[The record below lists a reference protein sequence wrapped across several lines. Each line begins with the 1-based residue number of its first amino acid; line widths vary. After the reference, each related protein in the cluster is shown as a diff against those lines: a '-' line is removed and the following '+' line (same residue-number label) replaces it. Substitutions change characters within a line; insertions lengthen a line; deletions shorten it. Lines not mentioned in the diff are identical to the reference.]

1 MVVTAR
7 SRLVIATVSALAL
20 GLAPLRA
27 QDLPTGVFVET
38 EDGPQEAGVY
48 ADRSPGGRMRLA
60 VGTLDE
66 VQHVSGVIRILCN
79 LPLLRVQSVWL
90 STARVFQDGRADRRQ
105 LTVRMRRLSF
115 NTTVIQVAASEDP
128 AAFRALLAGVGASA
142 DNPALVFVSLRSGG
156 TLRDYVI
163 GVRLD
168 D

>member
-1 MVVTAR
+1 M
-7 SRLVIATVSALAL
+7 RLPAVALAM
-20 GLAPLRA
+20 LAVAVMVRPAPA

-48 ADRSPGGRMRLA
+48 ADRLPGGRMRLA

-66 VQHVSGVIRILCN
+66 LQHVSGVIRILCN

-90 STARVFQDGRADRRQ
+90 STARVLQDGRADRRQ

-128 AAFRALLAGVGASA
+128 AAFRALLDGVGASD

-163 GVRLD
+163 GVRVD
-168 D
+168 E

>member
-1 MVVTAR
+1 M
-7 SRLVIATVSALAL
+7 RLTTRALVVIALMSAPAL
-20 GLAPLRA
+20 RPAALPA

-60 VGTLDE
+60 VGTLDD

-105 LTVRMRRLSF
+105 LTVRMRRLSLS
-115 NTTVIQVAASEDP
+115 TTVIQVASSEDP
-128 AAFRALLAGVGASA
+128 VKFRELLDGVGAS
-142 DNPALVFVSLRSGG
+142 DENPALVFVSLRSGG
-156 TLRDYVI
+156 LLRDYVI
-163 GVRLD
+163 GVRPE
-168 D
+168 